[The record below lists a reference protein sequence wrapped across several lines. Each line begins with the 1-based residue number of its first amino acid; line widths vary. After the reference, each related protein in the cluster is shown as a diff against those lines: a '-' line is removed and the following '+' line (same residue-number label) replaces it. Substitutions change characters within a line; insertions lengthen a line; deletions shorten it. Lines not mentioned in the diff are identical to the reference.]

1 MARVNIDILVI
12 SELKWIGMGKF
23 NSDDHYV
30 YYCGQESLRRNGIA
44 LRLNKRLWNAV
55 LGCNRKNNSMIWF
68 TSKANYSIYSN
79 PSLCPDHWFQRSWSW
94 TVLWRPTRPSTTN
107 TKKRCPFHHSGRQC
121 KSRKS
126 WDIWSTKQVWFW
138 STKWSRTKANRVLPK
153 EHTVVANTFFQ
164 LHKGWLYT
172 WTL

>member
-55 LGCNRKNNSMIWF
+55 LGCNLKNNSMIWF

-79 PSLCPDHWFQRSWSW
+79 PSLCPDHWFQRSWGW
-94 TVLWRPTRPSTTN
+94 TVLWRPTRPSRTN
-107 TKKRCPFHHSGRQC
+107 TKKDVSSFHHRGWTAKVGSHEIPGVPSKFGFGVQNEVGQRLTEFCQ
-121 KSRKS
+121 K
-126 WDIWSTKQVWFW
+126 
-138 STKWSRTKANRVLPK
+138 
-153 EHTVVANTFFQ
+153 NT
-164 LHKGWLYT
+164 LL
-172 WTL
+172 